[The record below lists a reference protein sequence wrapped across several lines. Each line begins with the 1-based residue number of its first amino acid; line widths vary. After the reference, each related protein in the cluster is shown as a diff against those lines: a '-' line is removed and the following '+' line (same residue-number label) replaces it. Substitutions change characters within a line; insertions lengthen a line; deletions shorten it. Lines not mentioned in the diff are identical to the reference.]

1 MNSGNA
7 AQLPKKPT
15 ELTAVSLDSTRPV
28 ADRMAAMDALIEQAP
43 EAAKVVMLSVAE
55 RTGEPRQILEAAGIG
70 LARIEHN
77 SGVRVSEFDM
87 RDVSEIAFGRLRRV
101 ETVRLSGGSSRL

>member
-1 MNSGNA
+1 MNSGDA

-28 ADRMAAMDALIEQAP
+28 AERMAAMDALIEQAP
-43 EAAKVVMLSVAE
+43 EAAKMVMLSVAE
-55 RTGEPRQILEAAGIG
+55 RTREPRQILEASGIG
-70 LARIEHN
+70 LARIQR

-87 RDVSEIAFGRLRRV
+87 RDMSEIAFVAYAEWGPPD
-101 ETVRLSGGSSRL
+101 